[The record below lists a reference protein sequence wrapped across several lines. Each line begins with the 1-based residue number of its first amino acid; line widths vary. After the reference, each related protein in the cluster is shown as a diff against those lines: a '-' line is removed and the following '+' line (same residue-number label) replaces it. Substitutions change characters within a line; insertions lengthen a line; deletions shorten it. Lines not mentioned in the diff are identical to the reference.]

1 MKCPFQTIT
10 TERMIPGDGTLK
22 ETKVVFAECI
32 KFECPCYTCHR
43 SIVTG
48 YEDEYCGRIK

>member
-10 TERMIPGDGTLK
+10 TERKIPGDGTLK